1 MAFTKI
7 NAAGIGTT
15 ETVTVDGLTVINDGS
30 FGGNLTVSGVL
41 TYEDV
46 TNVDS
51 VGLITARNGI
61 VVGSGIT
68 LSKDGDVFF
77 TGIAT
82 GNGSGLTALNASNL
96 ASGTVPTARLGSGTA
111 SSSTFLRGDS
121 TFQTV
126 NTDLVSDTSPQLG
139 GDLDTN
145 SHNIL
150 LDDDHYVKFGDSSDL
165 TIRHT
170 GGANAIDAAAGQYL
184 YINSDNL
191 RLNTKTGSEKYIT
204 GTVNGAVELYHDNSK
219 TFETTTLGATV
230 TRDLTLNHAS
240 GDTALRWAVGG
251 TNRFSLYESSNT
263 LRFYD
268 NTNSAERLRI
278 KSGGTV
284 AIPAQGSSNA
294 NPRLLFESAV
304 DSNDFSFS
312 QYEDGNGTYTLI
324 GQNLQLTSGGN
335 TAILDSGHRTSG
347 IMFDGRNNGAM
358 MFLTGGTN
366 AQSEKLRITSTGDV
380 GIGKAS
386 PVAKLEVDTGHYVV
400 TSSGRATNGIH
411 LDGVAGNEN
420 EYGGGISFAC
430 GDTGAS
436 AIAAVQRNADADKT
450 GLSFFNHQSTT
461 GATDA
466 VEMIRMGHNMS
477 SMYLGKVTNEV
488 TIASNNDSFSE
499 GVGVTL
505 AGGGTSCYSIFVANN
520 QTALFVGRQTTDGS
534 LMRFQQSG
542 STEGSIDVSGSSV
555 SYNGGHLSRWSQL
568 TGISSTDKSARP
580 TIYQGTV
587 LSNLDELCSWSHPDV
602 LYTEEDKTNGEIP
615 DGKDV
620 GDVKRAAY
628 TEDNQQL
635 NMTKISDVDGDK
647 DVAGIFWAW
656 DDEDDEYVNDF
667 FIAMTGDMVIRVAAS
682 TTVARGDLL
691 ISAGDGTAKPQADD
705 IIRSSTIAKIIS
717 TNHTA
722 TYADGSKAY
731 PCVLMAC

>member
-1 MAFTKI
+1 MASTKI

-278 KSGGTV
+278 T
-284 AIPAQGSSNA
+284 
-294 NPRLLFESAV
+294 SAG
-304 DSNDFSFS
+304 DL
-312 QYEDGNGTYTLI
+312 LI
-324 GQNLQLTSGGN
+324 GN
-335 TAILDSGHRTSG
+335 
-347 IMFDGRNNGAM
+347 
-358 MFLTGGTN
+358 
-366 AQSEKLRITSTGDV
+366 
-380 GIGKAS
+380 
-386 PVAKLEVDTGHYVV
+386 
-400 TSSGRATNGIH
+400 TNGGAEAIN
-411 LDGVAGNEN
+411 LVGG
-420 EYGGGISFAC
+420 GGGILISRSASDVPTDGQTL
-430 GDTGAS
+430 GDIGLNSYSASQTCSSADVLIRGQADGAHSGSSAGSALLLFTKPASTGPGSSPTERFRINKSGAFGLAGANYGTS
-436 AIAAVQRNADADKT
+436 GQVLSSQGSGSAVQWATPSTPITTSVVADISGADAYDFTLPSNCYK
-450 GLSFFNHQSTT
+450 
-461 GATDA
+461 
-466 VEMIRMGHNMS
+466 VEFVGQNITMS
-477 SMYLGKVTNEV
+477 SSGTPAFQVGTTAGMITSGTPYNFTEV
-488 TIASNNDSFSE
+488 SYGGST
-499 GVGVTL
+499 
-505 AGGGTSCYSIFVANN
+505 AG
-520 QTALFVGRQTTDGS
+520 
-534 LMRFQQSG
+534 RFQQSQNEIRFG
-542 STEGSIDVSGSSV
+542 YYNLNASS
-555 SYNGGHLSRWSQL
+555 
-568 TGISSTDKSARP
+568 
-580 TIYQGTV
+580 
-587 LSNLDELCSWSHPDV
+587 
-602 LYTEEDKTNGEIP
+602 
-615 DGKDV
+615 DV
-620 GDVKRAAY
+620 GDVFATFLSSSAA
-628 TEDNQQL
+628 NQWIVNIDSHRRTQTGYLKTMCAL
-635 NMTKISDVDGDK
+635 NLSGNNLTTIRLYGWSS
-647 DVAGIFWAW
+647 
-656 DDEDDEYVNDF
+656 VNF
-667 FIAMTGDMVIRVAAS
+667 ASGRIRWTGYS
-682 TTVARGDLL
+682 
-691 ISAGDGTAKPQADD
+691 
-705 IIRSSTIAKIIS
+705 
-717 TNHTA
+717 
-722 TYADGSKAY
+722 Y
-731 PCVLMAC
+731 